1 VPADSSVSGR
11 ARHRHPATHSIGLR
25 WTGLVRC
32 LISLSQGTRLGPLQT
47 PQTHGPLSP
56 AGAELAAAKAEYQ
69 DGLRFF
75 THFGGSLS
83 QRALSGRNVLDLGCG
98 YGGRTVFYAVDCGAA
113 TVEGLEVSEAIV
125 ARCREYADAKD
136 CANATFRLGLAETL
150 PYADR
155 AFEVVVSFDVLE
167 HVDDPFRALREI
179 ARVLRPGGH
188 AYLVFPTYLGARSS
202 HLDYVTRLP
211 ALHRIFDPD
220 RIMEAVNSVLSAHP
234 GRYGIKRQ
242 PEPTLS
248 TLGYRTLP
256 SLNGLTLDDA
266 RVAIAEAGLELELER
281 LAPFI
286 RESDPIPGA
295 RWAARVLEVW
305 LRRSSLPELLIGSV
319 AVSLRRPDG

>member
-1 VPADSSVSGR
+1 V
-11 ARHRHPATHSIGLR
+11 
-25 WTGLVRC
+25 
-32 LISLSQGTRLGPLQT
+32 
-47 PQTHGPLSP
+47 
-56 AGAELAAAKAEYQ
+56 ELAAAKAEYQ

-83 QRALSGRNVLDLGCG
+83 PRTLFGRKVLDLGCG

-113 TVEGLEVSEAIV
+113 TVEGLEVTEAIV
-125 ARCREYADAKD
+125 ARCREFADAKN
-136 CANATFRLGLAETL
+136 CANATFRLGAAEAL

-211 ALHRIFDPD
+211 ALHRVFDPD
-220 RIMEAVNSVLSAHP
+220 RIVEAVNSVLSADP
-234 GRYGIKRQ
+234 TRYAIKRQ
-242 PEPTLS
+242 PEPTVS
-248 TLGYRTLP
+248 TLGYRILP
-256 SLNGLTLDDA
+256 GLNGLTLDDA

-281 LAPFI
+281 LTPFV

-295 RWAARVLEVW
+295 RWVARVLKAW
-305 LRRSSLPELLIGSV
+305 QRRCSLPEFFIGSV
-319 AVSLRRPDG
+319 AVAVKRHG